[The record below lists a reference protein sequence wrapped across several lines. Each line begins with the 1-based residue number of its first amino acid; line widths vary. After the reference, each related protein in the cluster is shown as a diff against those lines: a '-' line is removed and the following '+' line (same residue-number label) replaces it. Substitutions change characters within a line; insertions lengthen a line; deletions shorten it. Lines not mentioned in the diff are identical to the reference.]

1 MKRARLYYFFCESK
15 KTHDKAKALSVLRE
29 TTQGGKMK
37 KTGWECYFY
46 ATREELAKIKV
57 QLWNCKY
64 ELYRIRG

>member
-1 MKRARLYYFFCESK
+1 MKSPRLYYFFCESK
-15 KTHDKAKALSVLRE
+15 RTHDKAKALTVLRR
-29 TTQGGKMK
+29 TTKGGKMQRI
-37 KTGWECYFY
+37 GWEVYFY